1 MIYTVTT
8 NPCIDY
14 YMDLTAPLRV
24 GEINRAGREECRPGG
39 KGVNVAILLARLGAE
54 ACALGFCAG
63 ASGGMLRTLLAA
75 AGCRNDLTELTGGMT
90 RINVKILGAP
100 ETAFN
105 GSGPAVDEAALE
117 RLLRKL
123 ERLTPAD
130 TLVLSGNLQPSIADA
145 YARLARCALVS
156 GARLAVDTTGAAL
169 LGTLEYRPYFIKP
182 NLDEL
187 GELFSCRVESRTHAL
202 ALARRLQD
210 GGAQNVLVSMGA
222 EGALL
227 LAADGAAYHAVC
239 EAKGEVLSTVGAGD
253 SLVAGFLSQKDG
265 GPEALRLGVACG
277 SATALAGRLASAEQV
292 RKCLELTRC
301 EQIGTI

>member
-8 NPCIDY
+8 NQCIDY

-117 RLLRKL
+117 RARQAV
-123 ERLTPAD
+123 PA
-130 TLVLSGNLQPSIADA
+130 
-145 YARLARCALVS
+145 LAISEEEHCV
-156 GARLAVDTTGAAL
+156 RLAVPAEEKAAAVR
-169 LGTLEYRPYFIKP
+169 EI
-182 NLDEL
+182 
-187 GELFSCRVESRTHAL
+187 HA
-202 ALARRLQD
+202 RL
-210 GGAQNVLVSMGA
+210 M
-222 EGALL
+222 
-227 LAADGAAYHAVC
+227 
-239 EAKGEVLSTVGAGD
+239 AKG
-253 SLVAGFLSQKDG
+253 
-265 GPEALRLGVACG
+265 
-277 SATALAGRLASAEQV
+277 
-292 RKCLELTRC
+292 
-301 EQIGTI
+301 